1 MNHSKY
7 MKIALKEAKKAYK
20 KGEVPIGAVVV
31 NNGKVIS
38 KGHNLREKSNK
49 ATAHAE
55 IIAIEKANK
64 KMKSWRLDT
73 CSIYVTIE
81 PCPMC
86 AGAIIQSRLKQ
97 VIYGAPEYK
106 TGSHKSITNLFDQP
120 FNHKV
125 EVISGVMEKE
135 CGNIITNFFQK
146 LRTKK

>member
-1 MNHSKY
+1 

-31 NNGKVIS
+31 NNGKVIA
-38 KGHNLREKSNK
+38 KAHNLREKTNK

-55 IIAIEKANK
+55 ILAIEKANK
-64 KMKSWRLDT
+64 KLKSWRLDT

-97 VIYGAPEYK
+97 VVYGALEYK

-125 EVISGVMEKE
+125 DVVSGVMEKE
-135 CGNIITNFFQK
+135 CGNIISNFFQK